1 MKRLFALFV
10 LALFS
15 LQAFACD
22 ETCKREKAMQEH
34 GVNFPSYLTADFCQT
49 TSTDFLLR
57 DVESLKEYRSGHLLT
72 GHKGGMNNIRKM
84 LEQRKEW
91 LTECDEYLRLTDQGR
106 VFRNEETTTSIFAA
120 MDRVN
125 KELNGMIY
133 NGDRSVTVSSGID
146 VAEQR
151 FDTMFDLLERHKT
164 DLQLRGQLVV
174 R

>member
-1 MKRLFALFV
+1 MKRLWALCLLV
-10 LALFS
+10 LMGSPAL
-15 LQAFACD
+15 ACD
-22 ETCKREKAMQEH
+22 ETCKREKAMAEH
-34 GVNFPSYLTADFCQT
+34 GVNFPSYLTAEFCKT

-57 DVESLKEYRSGHLLT
+57 DAKDLEKYRSGHLLS

-91 LTECDEYLRLTDQGR
+91 LVECDEYLRLTDQGR
-106 VFRNEETTTSIFAA
+106 VFRTEETTEAIFAS
-120 MDRVN
+120 MDRVS
-125 KELNGMIY
+125 KELHGMIY

-151 FDTMFDLLERHKT
+151 FDSLFQLLERHKT